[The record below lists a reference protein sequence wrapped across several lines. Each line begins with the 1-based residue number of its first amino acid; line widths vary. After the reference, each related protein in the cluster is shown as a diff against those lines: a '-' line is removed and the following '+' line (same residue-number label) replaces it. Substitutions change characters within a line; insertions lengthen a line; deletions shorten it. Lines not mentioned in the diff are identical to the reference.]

1 MYKLQEE
8 LFKLQDRE
16 YQEFQKKLCPGT
28 ENIIGI
34 RVPKLRE
41 FAKQNKDIDLKL
53 IGYDYYEE
61 IMLRGMIIGMQKEL
75 DYEQIKNFIP
85 YIDNWAVCDVFCA
98 GLKQV
103 KKHKKEFLEFIKPYL
118 SSKKEFE
125 VRFAVI
131 ILLDYYIDNEH
142 IDYILETLSKIDREE
157 YYINMGIAWCYSV
170 CFVKFYDKTLEF
182 FKKTTLSKF
191 IRNKSIQKALESY
204 RITNEQKQEL
214 RKEKI

>member
-1 MYKLQEE
+1 M
-8 LFKLQDRE
+8 
-16 YQEFQKKLCPGT
+16 
-28 ENIIGI
+28 
-34 RVPKLRE
+34 PKLRE
-41 FAKQNKDIDLKL
+41 FSKQNKDIDLNL

-75 DYEQIKNFIP
+75 DYEQIKKFIP
-85 YIDNWAVCDVFCA
+85 YIDNWAVCDTFCA

-118 SSKKEFE
+118 NSSKEFE

-131 ILLDYYIDNEH
+131 ILLDYYIDEEH
-142 IDYILETLSKIDREE
+142 IEYILKTLSKIDREE

-182 FKKTTLSKF
+182 FKNTTLSKF

-204 RITNEQKQEL
+204 RISNEQKQEL
-214 RKEKI
+214 KKEKSC